1 MIKIK
6 KYKKKILL
14 ITLQHLI
21 VFIII
26 RLFSFSR
33 VLKMINCF
41 RTSSRSEI
49 SGKEIVRLAAYYNKQ
64 FSESLFRTPSC
75 LEGALMLTIILN
87 RRGIPSEFCL
97 GIAESGG
104 NLTAHAWLR
113 LNGEVLGAQFH
124 VIEFVQVFSSF
135 K

>member
-1 MIKIK
+1 MKIK

-14 ITLQHLI
+14 ITLLHLI
-21 VFIII
+21 VLIII
-26 RLFSFSR
+26 RLFTFSR

-49 SGKEIVRLAAYYNKQ
+49 SGKDMVRLAAYYNKH
-64 FSESLFRTPSC
+64 FSESLYRTPSC
-75 LEGALMLTIILN
+75 LEGSLMLTFILN

-113 LNGEVLGAQFH
+113 LNGEVLGTQFH

>member
-1 MIKIK
+1 MKIK
-6 KYKKKILL
+6 KYNKKILL
-14 ITLQHLI
+14 ITLLHLI

-33 VLKMINCF
+33 VLKIINCF
-41 RTSSRSEI
+41 RTISRSEI
-49 SGKEIVRLAAYYNKQ
+49 SGKDIVRLSAFYNKH
-64 FSESLFRTPSC
+64 FSQSLFRNPSC
-75 LEGALMLTIILN
+75 LEGALMLTFILN
-87 RRGIPSEFCL
+87 CRGIPSEFCL
-97 GIAESGG
+97 GIAESSG

-113 LNGEVLGAQFH
+113 LNGEDLGAQFH